1 MNLDQWTIT
10 PETITH
16 TGKPSFKASWLS
28 GEPEFENITGLFWYE
43 ENSGSE
49 DDNLLIF
56 DFEWQNGAPKQAIFE
71 KLMESAVS
79 ALDNW
84 ISVHF

>member
-1 MNLDQWTIT
+1 MNSAQWDIT

-16 TGKPSFKASWLS
+16 TGTPAFKASWRS
-28 GEPEFENITGLFWYE
+28 GEPEFENISGLFWYE

-49 DDNLLIF
+49 DDTLLIF
-56 DFEWQNGAPKQAIFE
+56 DFEWQNGAPDQAVFE
-71 KLMESAVS
+71 ELMKSGVS

-84 ISVHF
+84 ISERF